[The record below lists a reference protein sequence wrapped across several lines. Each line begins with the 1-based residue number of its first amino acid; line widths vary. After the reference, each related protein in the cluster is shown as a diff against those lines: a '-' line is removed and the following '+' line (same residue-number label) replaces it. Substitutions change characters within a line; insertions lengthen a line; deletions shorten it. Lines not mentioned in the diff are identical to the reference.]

1 MSAVVVMGV
10 GMHPWGKFPDKTF
23 IDLGVDAVQ
32 RALGHAGILWREV
45 GFLGASIHIWGG
57 LPGAMAG
64 NQLVYALGET
74 GVPVTNSFAACAS
87 AGTALRSA
95 YLEIASGSVDI
106 AVAVG
111 VDKSPDGFLP
121 QVPGVVKLPL
131 DVDDLR
137 WKAVGASNPAY
148 WALECRRRMAEYG
161 TTAEDLAAVKVL
173 LSEHGSLNTL
183 ARFRKRFTL
192 EEVLASPMVCDP
204 LRLLELCATG
214 DGAAAVVLC
223 RDRVARE
230 RGSTGVHLRAATIG
244 TAVFDDPSIR
254 MPMLAAAT
262 GKRGPSLSE
271 SRQAAV
277 RAYEA
282 ASLGPREIDFVELP
296 DNSAWHVLAYLE
308 ALDLCEPGK
317 AEALLRAGALRIG
330 GTLPVCPSGGLSSLS
345 EAVAAQGLAQV
356 CELVWQ
362 LSGQAGGRQVGGA
375 NAGLSQV
382 YGLFGASSTV
392 IATRG

>member
-1 MSAVVVMGV
+1 
-10 GMHPWGKFPDKTF
+10 MHRWGKFPDETF
-23 IDLGVDAVQ
+23 IELGVSAVRQ
-32 RALGHAGILWREV
+32 ALRQAGLAWREV

-74 GVPVTNSFAACAS
+74 GMPVTNSFAACGS

-95 YLEIASGSVDI
+95 YLEVASGAV

-111 VDKSPDGFLP
+111 VDKSPEGFLP
-121 QVPGVVKLPL
+121 QVPGVIRLPL

-148 WALECRRRMAEYG
+148 WALECRRRMVGYG

-173 LSEHGSLNTL
+173 LSEHGSLNEM
-183 ARFRKRFTL
+183 ARYRKRFTL

-214 DGAAAVVLC
+214 DGAAAVVLANP
-223 RDRVARE
+223 RVARA
-230 RGSTGVHLRAATIG
+230 RGSTGVQLRAVTVG
-244 TAVFDDPSIR
+244 TARFDDPSIR

-262 GKRGPSLSE
+262 GKRGPALSE
-271 SRQAAV
+271 SREAAA

-282 ASLGPREIDFVELP
+282 AGLGPREIDFVELP

-330 GTLPVCPSGGLSSLS
+330 GALPVCPSGGLSSLS

-362 LSGQAGGRQVGGA
+362 LSGQAGDRQVSGA
-375 NAGLSQV
+375 QAGLGQV
-382 YGLFGASSTV
+382 YGLFGTSSTV